1 MDDREKLASLMEEIS
16 GKFNLDLKTEEVK
29 ELHAVIDEELDNCI
43 KKLRNAVYGR
53 DVRIFITE
61 YEELMLKKSDLVT
74 WEFLKEEDERN
85 CRQGMKLLNGEAMDT
100 KIKLL
105 NLRYGK
111 YRKAWEGTSDD
122 RKVFCNIYDM
132 LVEACECMKS
142 VRNNLIHVAF
152 NRQFKEEEE
161 TLKEILQRF
170 TEKKEVGHEGH
181 PECDTGSSGTR
192 MRT

>member
-1 MDDREKLASLMEEIS
+1 MDEREKLMSLMEEIR
-16 GKFNLDLKTEEVK
+16 GKFNLDLNTEEVK

-53 DVRIFITE
+53 DVKTFITE

-85 CRQGMKLLNGEAMDT
+85 SPQRMKFPNGEAMDT

-105 NLRYGK
+105 NLLYGK
-111 YRKAWEGTSDD
+111 YRKAWEDTGDD

-132 LVEACECMKS
+132 LIEACECMKS
-142 VRNNLIHVAF
+142 VRNNLIYVAF
-152 NRQFKEEEE
+152 NRQFKDEEKM
-161 TLKEILQRF
+161 LKEILHRF
-170 TEKKEVGHEGH
+170 TGKKEA
-181 PECDTGSSGTR
+181 
-192 MRT
+192 M

>member
-1 MDDREKLASLMEEIS
+1 MIADMDERDRLASLMEEIS

-43 KKLRNAVYGR
+43 KKLRNAFYGR

-85 CRQGMKLLNGEAMDT
+85 CRQRMKLLNGEAMDT

-111 YRKAWEGTSDD
+111 CRKAWESTSDD

-142 VRNNLIHVAF
+142 VSNNLIHVAF

-161 TLKEILQRF
+161 TLKEILLRF
-170 TEKKEVGHEGH
+170 TEKKEVRI
-181 PECDTGSSGTR
+181 T
-192 MRT
+192 